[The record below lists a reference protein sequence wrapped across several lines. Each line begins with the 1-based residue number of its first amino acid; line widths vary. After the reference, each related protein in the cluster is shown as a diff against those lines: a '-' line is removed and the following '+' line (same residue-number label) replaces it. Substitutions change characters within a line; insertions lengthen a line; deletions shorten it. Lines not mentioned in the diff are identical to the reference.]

1 MSDVVQKPDLGRF
14 GAHKEGQE
22 PMAVTTPPYAGGAAD
37 GLYGG
42 VVKVEKVGQ
51 SAHAGCR

>member
-1 MSDVVQKPDLGRF
+1 MTDVVQKPDLGRF
-14 GAHKEGQE
+14 RAHKEGQE

-42 VVKVEKVGQ
+42 VVNVEKIGP
-51 SAHAGCR
+51 SAYTRGR